1 MDFELETRR
10 IYLDD
15 LEEKAKL
22 LKLLGHEGLELDN
35 FIEYTVG
42 IYHAENLIATGS
54 FYRNTLRC
62 LAVSREHQGLGLM
75 NKVVSH
81 LQGELFQRGYHHL
94 FLYTKTKLGPLFKDL
109 GFYEIASVDNLV
121 IFMENRPDGI
131 SSFKREIAKKKVE
144 AKKVAAIVM
153 NANPFTLG
161 HQYLVERTAREND
174 VVHLFVVSE
183 EASIIPFEI
192 RYHLI
197 ERGVSHLPNVKL
209 HVAGTYMVSKTT
221 FPSYFLQDEEAVVKA
236 HAKLDLEI
244 FLKHI
249 VPTLGIT
256 HRYVGDEPYCD
267 VTRTYIETMKTM
279 LESNGVGC
287 EIIPRLELSGSE
299 GLGESKAISASM
311 VRACIRE
318 NRLEDIEKIVPKTT
332 FEFFKSEAGQ
342 EVIEKMKN
350 HYGRH

>member
-10 IYLDD
+10 IYLED
-15 LEEKAKL
+15 LQEKAEL

-42 IYHAENLIATGS
+42 IYHGQTLIATGS
-54 FYRNTLRC
+54 FYKNTLRC

-75 NKVVSH
+75 NKVVTH
-81 LQGELFQRGYHHL
+81 LQSELFQRGHHHL
-94 FLYTKTKLGPLFKDL
+94 FLYTKTKLGPLFKEL
-109 GFYEIASVDNLV
+109 GFYEIATVDNLV
-121 IFMENRPDGI
+121 IFMENRPDGV
-131 SSFKREIAKKKVE
+131 SVFTREIAKQFVQ
-144 AKKVAAIVM
+144 ADRVAAIVM

-161 HQYLVERTAREND
+161 HQYLVERASREND

-183 EASIIPFEI
+183 EASIIPFET
-192 RYHLI
+192 RYQLI
-197 ERGVSHLPNVKL
+197 QQGVKHLPNVKL

-221 FPSYFLQDEEAVVKA
+221 FPSYFLSDEATVVKA

-249 VPTLGIT
+249 VPSLGIT

-267 VTRTYIETMKTM
+267 VTRMYIETMKTM
-279 LESNGVGC
+279 LESRGVAC
-287 EIIPRLELSGSE
+287 EIIPRLELKDSQGQGQGS
-299 GLGESKAISASM
+299 AISASM

-318 NRLEDIEKIVPKTT
+318 NRLEAIAHIVPKTT
-332 FEFFKSEAGQ
+332 FDFFMSEAGQ
-342 EVIEKMKN
+342 KVIEKMKN